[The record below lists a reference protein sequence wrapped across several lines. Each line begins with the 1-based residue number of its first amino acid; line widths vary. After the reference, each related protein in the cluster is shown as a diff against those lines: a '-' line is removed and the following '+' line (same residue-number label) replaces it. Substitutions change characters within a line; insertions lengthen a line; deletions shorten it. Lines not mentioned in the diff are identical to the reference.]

1 MSLQTLLT
9 FTSSPQNVLYNKSIH
24 SRTAHGIELSDL
36 FNLLLFGTVSQSFFN
51 FHNLDSFE
59 DYMPALL

>member
-1 MSLQTLLT
+1 MSLQTLLS

-24 SRTAHGIELSDL
+24 LRTTHGIELSGL

-59 DYMPALL
+59 DYMPTVL